1 MANFDLENYVTVA
14 ERIAA
19 FRTDFPTGSIITE
32 VLEATEDR
40 VLVKAEVYR
49 DSDDLRPSSTGHA
62 EERRADGYVNKTSA
76 IENCESSA
84 AGRALALLNYSV
96 DRSSIAS
103 REEIAGAKE
112 ANAELDRR
120 SELKR
125 ELKVAAEQ
133 WVAISEATF
142 DTPAE
147 AALAFMR
154 DELLMAVEPGAQLT
168 PEQWD
173 ELERRLEPILSA

>member
-40 VLVKAEVYR
+40 VLVRAEVYR

-84 AGRALALLNYSV
+84 AGRALAILGYSV
-96 DRSSIAS
+96 DRSIAS
-103 REEIAGAKE
+103 REEVAGAKE

-120 SELKR
+120 AELKR
-125 ELKVAAEQ
+125 ELKTATEQ

>member
-40 VLVKAEVYR
+40 VLVRAEVFR

-96 DRSSIAS
+96 DRSIAS
-103 REEIAGAKE
+103 REEVAGAKE

-125 ELKVAAEQ
+125 ELKTATEQ

-154 DELLMAVEPGAQLT
+154 DELLMAVEPGTQLT